1 MDACHLRGFL
11 KEQIL
16 TVVGINGNDVMY
28 PIAFTIYES
37 ENRQSWGWFLEQFMR
52 DIDSQEKINWTFISY
67 QQKVSQLCI
76 SCLLYNLLICI
87 SC

>member
-11 KEQIL
+11 NEQIL

-37 ENRQSWGWFLEQFMR
+37 ENRQSWEWFLEQFMR
-52 DIDSQEKINWTFISY
+52 DIDSQEKIN
-67 QQKVSQLCI
+67 
-76 SCLLYNLLICI
+76 
-87 SC
+87 